1 METRRKPQ
9 LLVHLTLFSV
19 LFSQMLAWPL
29 LETPFL
35 KKPFEG
41 ANELDPAL
49 LTPDTDI
56 LPNAFAGNDRNA
68 RHAEEILTSEYKR
81 LLGPLPAK
89 RHVESFIGK
98 RDSDDNSEDNEII
111 PPSDA
116 NSSEEL
122 ALKRLFDS
130 FGIRYLRVGLWA
142 EGTASSNEKGSW
154 HIWTARSAV
163 RPEPCALE
171 RAEQEMSSAIA
182 IICESVF
189 YSFPLPHSGTHRLVT
204 AGPSHLAPEQGLE
217 YGGNSEE
224 HRVER
229 APACI
234 RAESVDARM
243 QKALGGC
250 QKDWCDMWTLSPLMM
265 LPMLC
270 QAEPDQ
276 TYWAYVPDPPI
287 LHPAVWD
294 GPEIPVYVNDTQA
307 LGLPSDG
314 HIKQQLEKN
323 FTYNGI
329 GTGLPI
335 CIANNRSTSGCLCS
349 SPVTMHIN
357 DSLVGWT
364 VCLNMLGDWSGGRRI
379 NLPIP
384 PSHPS
389 CNKRLKLNIETV
401 PWRDYPGNDPV
412 RYDIPGTGRYI
423 INWSRSNQSRW
434 D

>member
-1 METRRKPQ
+1 
-9 LLVHLTLFSV
+9 
-19 LFSQMLAWPL
+19 
-29 LETPFL
+29 
-35 KKPFEG
+35 
-41 ANELDPAL
+41 
-49 LTPDTDI
+49 
-56 LPNAFAGNDRNA
+56 
-68 RHAEEILTSEYKR
+68 
-81 LLGPLPAK
+81 
-89 RHVESFIGK
+89 
-98 RDSDDNSEDNEII
+98 
-111 PPSDA
+111 
-116 NSSEEL
+116 
-122 ALKRLFDS
+122 
-130 FGIRYLRVGLWA
+130 
-142 EGTASSNEKGSW
+142 
-154 HIWTARSAV
+154 
-163 RPEPCALE
+163 
-171 RAEQEMSSAIA
+171 
-182 IICESVF
+182 
-189 YSFPLPHSGTHRLVT
+189 
-204 AGPSHLAPEQGLE
+204 
-217 YGGNSEE
+217 
-224 HRVER
+224 
-229 APACI
+229 
-234 RAESVDARM
+234 M

-265 LPMLC
+265 LLMLC

-364 VCLNMLGDWSGGRRI
+364 VRLNMLGDWSGGRRI

-401 PWRDYPGNDPV
+401 PWRDCPGNDPV

-423 INWSRSNQSRW
+423 INWSRSNQSGWARELISGFW
-434 D
+434 TSDTQYQQNSLWRLMGVMGEVVQIVEFCKSGTPCSHVSVLKDGTRDWTTVAKTVNISACVPSPYALLIGNVNVHFIENQFSVSCSNCSLANCISWVPLGTHVMILKQPSFVMLPVNISGPWYAERSLQVLKKLSML